1 MEVRRGKQRKAN
13 HADVKE
19 RRRKGRHREA
29 VPGIEDRPHQRGQGD
44 QQNIG
49 EGNAQQLGGQR
60 KFIGGISKPGGG
72 DGDHPRRRQ
81 HPDNGDDRQG
91 QGQQSGDIRD
101 KHPGGIF
108 ALLAFI
114 FGKDRHKRLREGA
127 FGKNTPQQIRQFEG
141 DEKGVGRHPG
151 AKNARHNRIAGKAQH
166 ARKHGHRTDGRQ

>member
-1 MEVRRGKQRKAN
+1 MRQLVSQLQHAADRHRPGQRQHRRMEVRRGKQRKAN
-13 HADVKE
+13 HADVEE
-19 RRRKGRHREA
+19 RRGKGRHRET

-91 QGQQSGDIRD
+91 QGQ
-101 KHPGGIF
+101 
-108 ALLAFI
+108 
-114 FGKDRHKRLREGA
+114 
-127 FGKNTPQQIRQFEG
+127 
-141 DEKGVGRHPG
+141 
-151 AKNARHNRIAGKAQH
+151 
-166 ARKHGHRTDGRQ
+166 